1 MSGLRRCP
9 ANSYTFLQDWEL
21 IQEVTMELSRRREK
35 ELHKLGDNWQGLW
48 LKQRDLLED
57 VGELIKASGHQAAE
71 VTREEVYPRAKQ
83 NVARAVRPVLDKVPA
98 LRREPEPPKKG
109 AGAYLLMVVGAVAL
123 AGIAYAVWQTLRA
136 DEDLWVEEDDEAL

>member
-1 MSGLRRCP
+1 
-9 ANSYTFLQDWEL
+9 
-21 IQEVTMELSRRREK
+21 MELSRRREK
-35 ELHKLGDNWQGLW
+35 ELHKLGDNWQGVW

-83 NVARAVRPVLDKVPA
+83 NVARAVRPVLDKIPSF
-98 LRREPEPPKKG
+98 RPEPEPKKG

-123 AGIAYAVWQTLRA
+123 AGVAYAVWQTLRA

>member
-1 MSGLRRCP
+1 MSGLRYCP
-9 ANSYTFLQDWEL
+9 ANSYTFLPDWGL
-21 IQEVTMELSRRREK
+21 NREVTMELSRRREK
-35 ELHKLGDNWQGLW
+35 ELHKLGDNWQGVW

-83 NVARAVRPVLDKVPA
+83 NVARAVRPVLDKVPSF
-98 LRREPEPPKKG
+98 RPEPEPKKG

-123 AGIAYAVWQTLRA
+123 AGVAYAVWQTLRA

>member
-1 MSGLRRCP
+1 MSGFRDCP
-9 ANSYTFLQDWEL
+9 ANSYTFLPDWGL
-21 IQEVTMELSRRREK
+21 IQEVTMDISRRRER

-57 VGELIKASGHQAAE
+57 VGELIRASGHQAAE

-83 NVARAVRPVLDKVPA
+83 QVVRRVRPVLEKVPGF
-98 LRREPEPPKKG
+98 RPEPEPKKG

-123 AGIAYAVWQTLRA
+123 AGVAYAVWQTLRA

>member
-1 MSGLRRCP
+1 
-9 ANSYTFLQDWEL
+9 
-21 IQEVTMELSRRREK
+21 MELSRRREK
-35 ELHKLGDNWQGLW
+35 ELNKLGDHWQGLW

-83 NVARAVRPVLDKVPA
+83 NVSRAVRPVLDRVPP

-123 AGIAYAVWQTLRA
+123 AGVAYAVWQTLRA

>member
-1 MSGLRRCP
+1 
-9 ANSYTFLQDWEL
+9 
-21 IQEVTMELSRRREK
+21 MELSRRREK

-48 LKQRDLLED
+48 LKQRDLLDD

-83 NVARAVRPVLDKVPA
+83 NVSRAVRPMLDKVPA
-98 LRREPEPPKKG
+98 LRREPEPAKKG
-109 AGAYLLMVVGAVAL
+109 AGAYLLMVLGAVAV
-123 AGIAYAVWQTLRA
+123 AGVAYAVWQTLRA

>member
-1 MSGLRRCP
+1 MSGLRYCP
-9 ANSYTFLQDWEL
+9 ANSYTFLQDWYL
-21 IQEVTMELSRRREK
+21 IREVMMELSRRREK

-57 VGELIKASGHQAAE
+57 VGELIRASGHQAAE

-123 AGIAYAVWQTLRA
+123 AGVAYAVWQTLRA
-136 DEDLWVEEDDEAL
+136 DDDLWVEEDDEAL

>member
-1 MSGLRRCP
+1 
-9 ANSYTFLQDWEL
+9 
-21 IQEVTMELSRRREK
+21 MELSRRREK

-71 VTREEVYPRAKQ
+71 VTREEVYPRAKH
-83 NVARAVRPVLDKVPA
+83 NVSRAVRPVLDKVPA
-98 LRREPEPPKKG
+98 LRREPQPPKKG
-109 AGAYLLMVVGAVAL
+109 AGTYLLMVVGAVAL
-123 AGIAYAVWQTLRA
+123 AGVAYAVWQTLRA